1 MADIRERTNQ
11 DLRQGAARLRQV
23 LVVRGVVA
31 VLFGVLL
38 LVWPGISLGVLVV
51 AFGIYAIADGV
62 TALYAAVTSV
72 PSGERWWPS
81 LQGIAGIGTGVL
93 VLLWPGVT
101 ALALLYLI
109 GAWAFVVGVVS
120 VVAALTGPGSGTD
133 RWLLGLNGAAGIV
146 FGAVMWARPGAGA
159 LVLLSLVA
167 AFAIV
172 IGATHIAAGIRLRN
186 RADALLG
193 TPR

>member
-1 MADIRERTNQ
+1 MVDIRERARE
-11 DLRQGAARLRQV
+11 DLSQGATRLRQAR
-23 LVVRGVVA
+23 VVRGGVA

-38 LVWPGISLGVLVV
+38 LVWPGISLGLLVL
-51 AFGIYAIADGV
+51 AFGGYAIADGV
-62 TALYAAVTSV
+62 LALYAAVTTAR
-72 PSGERWWPS
+72 SGRRWWPV
-81 LQGIAGIGTGVL
+81 LHGIAGIAAGVL
-93 VLLWPGVT
+93 VLVWPGVT

-109 GAWAFVVGVVS
+109 GSWAVVIGVVA
-120 VVAALTGPGSGTD
+120 VAAAVTGPGPGTD

-146 FGAVMWARPGAGA
+146 FGAIMWARPGAGA
-159 LVLLSLVA
+159 LALLSLVA

-172 IGATHIAAGIRLRN
+172 TGATLIAAGVRLTN

>member
-1 MADIRERTNQ
+1 MVDIRERARE
-11 DLRQGAARLRQV
+11 DLSQGATRLRQA

-38 LVWPGISLGVLVV
+38 LVWPGISLGLLVL
-51 AFGIYAIADGV
+51 AFGGYAIADGV
-62 TALYAAVTSV
+62 LALYAAVTTV
-72 PSGERWWPS
+72 PSGRRWWPV
-81 LQGIAGIGTGVL
+81 LHGIAGIAAGVVVL
-93 VLLWPGVT
+93 VWPGVT

-109 GAWAFVVGVVS
+109 GTWAVVIGAVA
-120 VVAALTGPGSGTD
+120 VVAAVTGPGSGTD

-146 FGAVMWARPGAGA
+146 FGAIMWARPGAGA

-172 IGATHIAAGIRLRN
+172 TGATLIAAGVRLRN

>member
-1 MADIRERTNQ
+1 MVDIRERARE
-11 DLRQGAARLRQV
+11 DLSQGATRLRQA

-38 LVWPGISLGVLVV
+38 LVWPGISLGLLVL
-51 AFGIYAIADGV
+51 AFGGYAIADGV
-62 TALYAAVTSV
+62 LALYAAVTTV
-72 PSGERWWPS
+72 PSGRRWWPV
-81 LQGIAGIGTGVL
+81 LHGIAGIAAGVL
-93 VLLWPGVT
+93 VLVWPGVT

-109 GAWAFVVGVVS
+109 GTWAVVIGVVA
-120 VVAALTGPGSGTD
+120 VVAAVTGPGPGTD
-133 RWLLGLNGAAGIV
+133 RWLLGLHGAAGIV
-146 FGAVMWARPGAGA
+146 FGAIMWARPGAGA
-159 LVLLSLVA
+159 LALLSLVA

-172 IGATHIAAGIRLRN
+172 TGATLIAAGVRLRN

>member
-1 MADIRERTNQ
+1 MVDVRERARE
-11 DLRQGAARLRQV
+11 DLGERAARLRQA

-38 LVWPGISLGVLVV
+38 LVWPGISLGLLVL
-51 AFGIYAIADGV
+51 AFGGYAIADGV
-62 TALYAAVTSV
+62 LALYAAVTTV
-72 PSGERWWPS
+72 PSGRRWWPV
-81 LQGIAGIGTGVL
+81 LHGIAGIAAGVL
-93 VLLWPGVT
+93 VLVWPGVT

-109 GAWAFVVGVVS
+109 GTWAVVIGVVA
-120 VVAALTGPGSGTD
+120 VVAAVTGPGSGTD

-146 FGAVMWARPGAGA
+146 FGAIMWARPGAGA

-172 IGATHIAAGIRLRN
+172 TGATLIAAGVRLRN
-186 RADALLG
+186 RADALVG

>member
-1 MADIRERTNQ
+1 MVDIRERDGE
-11 DLRQGAARLRQV
+11 DLSQGATRLRQA

-38 LVWPGISLGVLVV
+38 LVWPGISLGLLVL
-51 AFGIYAIADGV
+51 AFGGYAIADGV
-62 TALYAAVTSV
+62 LALYAAVTTV
-72 PSGERWWPS
+72 PSGRRWWPV
-81 LQGIAGIGTGVL
+81 LHGIAGIAAGVVVL
-93 VLLWPGVT
+93 VWPGVT

-109 GAWAFVVGVVS
+109 GTWAVVIGAVA
-120 VVAALTGPGSGTD
+120 VVAAVTGPGSGTD

-146 FGAVMWARPGAGA
+146 FGAIMWARPGAGA

-172 IGATHIAAGIRLRN
+172 TGATLIAAGVRLKD
-186 RADALLG
+186 RADALVG